1 MRRVAFTQ
9 PYVPAYR
16 VKLFE
21 LVAARLLA
29 ENVEMRVFYPTPTE
43 RRIARGDLTTASWT
57 QEVRGRTV
65 RTLAGPVAYLRLPR
79 PWSRPDLLVTEL
91 AAGNVKAWSAL
102 VTRTPYV
109 LWGHGPSGD
118 SRSRRPKD
126 YAEIPIVRGA
136 RHVITY
142 LPGGKDS
149 LVATTGSSPDR
160 VTPYMN
166 STDTAELLHARSR
179 LTPAGHQATRDDLG
193 IDDASLVAL
202 YVGAFDTSKR
212 VDLLVEMAERASALD
227 SRFRLILAG
236 RGPDEDKVKALAAS
250 NPSVMWMG
258 YADRDLLA
266 ALAAISHAMVI
277 PGRVGLV
284 AVDALAL
291 SLPIV
296 TTSDASHAPEIQYL
310 REGET
315 VHYSPGEASSLA
327 ELLLSVLKDQRLSPN
342 SAREADVPSIE
353 RSADIMSNVILRCL
367 GQAS

>member
-29 ENVEMRVFYPTPTE
+29 EDVEMRVFYPTPTE
-43 RRIARGDLTTASWT
+43 RRIARGDLTTAAWT

-65 RTLAGPVAYLRLPR
+65 RTLAGPVAYLRVPR

-118 SRSRRPKD
+118 SKSRRPKD

-142 LPGGKDS
+142 LPRGKDA
-149 LVATTGSSPDR
+149 LVATTGSDPDR

-166 STDTAELLHARSR
+166 STDTAELLQSRAR
-179 LTPAGHQATRDDLG
+179 LTSSDHEAMRDDLG
-193 IDDASLVAL
+193 IEDDSLVAL

-212 VDLLVEMAERASALD
+212 VDLLVEMAERAAAVD

-236 RGPDEDKVKALAAS
+236 RGPDEDRIKALASS
-250 NPSVMWMG
+250 NPSVKWMG

-266 ALAAISHAMVI
+266 ALASVSHAMVI

-291 SLPIV
+291 SLPVV

-310 REGET
+310 QEGQT
-315 VHYSPGEASSLA
+315 VHYSLGEANSLA
-327 ELLLSVLKDQRLSPN
+327 DLLLSVLRDQQRKPH
-342 SAREADVPSIE
+342 SAQQDDLPSIE
-353 RSADIMSNVILRCL
+353 RSADIMSDVILECL
-367 GQAS
+367 GAP